1 MLVRC
6 ILFLRALGSPSQFAN
21 KAIPNPSESASKYV
35 LYTLEDAD
43 ADFANSEQ
51 SALFKLNFNTPLTSD
66 GSLCFSQA
74 LYVDS
79 KEAFAF
85 SLFLPT
91 QDSVTFHLYD
101 PSSQEVGLEDHLEL
115 GTFPLGDTGNAV
127 PTATY
132 VAIICPTT

>member
-1 MLVRC
+1 M
-6 ILFLRALGSPSQFAN
+6 AL
-21 KAIPNPSESASKYV
+21 
-35 LYTLEDAD
+35 
-43 ADFANSEQ
+43 
-51 SALFKLNFNTPLTSD
+51 
-66 GSLCFSQA
+66 LCFSQA

-132 VAIICPTT
+132 VAIICPPPNFSVLAISFRLRSRPV